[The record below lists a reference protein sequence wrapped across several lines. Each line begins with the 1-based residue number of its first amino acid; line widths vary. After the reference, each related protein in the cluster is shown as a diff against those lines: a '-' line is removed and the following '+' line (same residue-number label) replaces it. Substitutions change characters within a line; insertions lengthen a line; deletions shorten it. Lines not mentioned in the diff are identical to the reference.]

1 MKQARTIAR
10 DLIGGWLVSYL
21 EDHGLRVVHADEKAA
36 RAAEALAGDT
46 EQAAEQAAEQE
57 RAACLRCVLD
67 AGTLWEAARAI
78 RARGAS

>member
-10 DLIGGWLVSYL
+10 QLLGERALAAL
-21 EDHGLRVVHADEKAA
+21 EARGLRVVHDDTKAA

-46 EQAAEQAAEQE
+46 VAAADAEREACRRIVADADTLKAAH
-57 RAACLRCVLD
+57 D
-67 AGTLWEAARAI
+67 AI